1 MAQKAANRKPEM
13 KRKLKMWFARWF
25 LVITKDQAIEWGL
38 VHSYNIYG
46 DEINA
51 FNCRSIWL
59 DSKRRVYR
67 IEELA

>member
-1 MAQKAANRKPEM
+1 M

-38 VHSYNIYG
+38 THSYNIYG
-46 DEINA
+46 DEINHL
-51 FNCRSIWL
+51 NCRSIWL

-67 IEELA
+67 VHELVYHYYPKTK